1 MLQKQVNL
9 NISLDKTI
17 SIICDECGNDKFT
30 QVTFLRKVSKFIAGT
45 DSDALIPI
53 PSFACSK
60 CGYVNKEFQ
69 PKNLANDL
77 E

>member
-1 MLQKQVNL
+1 MAQQPMNL
-9 NISLDKTI
+9 NISMDKTLPI
-17 SIICDECGNDKFT
+17 ACEECGCETFV

-45 DSDALIPI
+45 DHDALIPI

-60 CGYVNKEFQ
+60 CGYVNEEFQ
-69 PKNLANDL
+69 PKDRIS

>member
-1 MLQKQVNL
+1 MAQQPMNL
-9 NISLDKTI
+9 NISLDKTT
-17 SIICDECGNDKFT
+17 SIVCDECGCESFI

-45 DSDALIPI
+45 DQDALIPI

-60 CGYVNKEFQ
+60 CGHVNDEFQ
-69 PKNLANDL
+69 PKERTA

>member
-1 MLQKQVNL
+1 MAQQQMNL
-9 NISLDKTI
+9 NISLDKTLPLV
-17 SIICDECGNDKFT
+17 CEACNCETFT

-45 DSDALIPI
+45 DHDALIPI

-60 CGYVNKEFQ
+60 CQHVNLEFQ
-69 PKNLANDL
+69 PKDT

>member
-1 MLQKQVNL
+1 MAQQQMNL
-9 NISLDKTI
+9 NISLDKTLPLV
-17 SIICDECGNDKFT
+17 CEVCNCETFT

-45 DSDALIPI
+45 DHDALIPI

-60 CGYVNKEFQ
+60 CQHVNLEFQ
-69 PKNLANDL
+69 PKDT

>member
-1 MLQKQVNL
+1 MAQQQMNL
-9 NISLDKTI
+9 NISLDKTLPL
-17 SIICDECGNDKFT
+17 ICEVCSCETFI

-45 DSDALIPI
+45 DHDALIPI

-60 CGYVNKEFQ
+60 CQHVNLEFQ
-69 PKNLANDL
+69 PKDT